1 MKLSFSGRKRTFA
14 AGSLAAV
21 ALALAFVPFNMGGC
35 SGADLNVTN
44 IINGTQQIGHSMAL
58 GEKDEPALGEAVA
71 LQATNRYSIYPDKN
85 LNRYVTLVGSTV
97 ATAAPRTT
105 PYYFAVLDTDEVNA
119 FSAPGG
125 YVFITRGA
133 VQRMRDESELA
144 GVLGHEIGHVCKHH
158 GLNAAKNAT
167 FKQGAVT
174 LASSESHAAQFNA
187 VADGA
192 GDAVLNT
199 GFSQPQEEEAD
210 AEGVKYVIGA
220 GYDPDGFLHFLQ
232 RMQQGQGHG
241 LKLFSTHPGLGDRI
255 NKVNDQITK
264 TGKGGQGATLAD
276 RFAQN
281 VTLPKV
287 AVR

>member
-1 MKLSFSGRKRTFA
+1 MNLSLSKRKRTFA
-14 AGSLAAV
+14 AGSVAAA

-35 SGADLNVTN
+35 SANNLNVNN
-44 IINGTQQIGHSMAL
+44 IATGLTQVGHSVAL

-71 LQATNRYSIYPDKN
+71 LQATNRYTIYQDQN
-85 LNRYVTLVGSTV
+85 LNRYVTLVGRTV
-97 ATAAPRTT
+97 ATAARRTS
-105 PYYFAVLDTDEVNA
+105 PYYFAILDTDEVNA

-133 VQRMRDESELA
+133 VQRMQDESELA

-158 GLNAAKNAT
+158 GLNAAKDAT
-167 FKQGAVT
+167 LKQGAVT
-174 LASSESHAAQFNA
+174 LASSESHAAQFNTLS
-187 VADGA
+187 DGL
-192 GDAVLNT
+192 GTVILNT

-210 AEGVKYVIGA
+210 AEGVKYVVGA
-220 GYDPDGFLHFLQ
+220 GYDPNGFVHFLQ

-255 NKVNDQITK
+255 KKVTDQIAK
-264 TGKGGQGATLAD
+264 TGKGGQGATLPD

-281 VTLPKV
+281 VTLAKV

>member
-1 MKLSFSGRKRTFA
+1 MKLSLSKRTFA
-14 AGSLAAV
+14 AGSLAAT

-44 IINGTQQIGHSMAL
+44 LVNGVQQVGHSMAL

-71 LQATNRYSIYPDKN
+71 LQATNRYAIYQDQS
-85 LNRYVTLVGSTV
+85 LNRYVTLVGRTV

-105 PYYFAVLDTDEVNA
+105 PYFFAVLDTDEVNA

-133 VQRMRDESELA
+133 IQRMKDESELA

-158 GLNAAKNAT
+158 GLDAAKSAT
-167 FKQGAVT
+167 FKQGVVT
-174 LASSESHAAQFNA
+174 AASSEGHAAQFNTLS
-187 VADGA
+187 DGL
-192 GDAVLNT
+192 GTVILNT

-210 AEGVKYVIGA
+210 VEGVKYVVGA
-220 GYDPDGFLHFLQ
+220 GYDPNGFVHFLQ
-232 RMQQGQGHG
+232 RMQQGQSHG

-255 NKVNDQITK
+255 KKVNDQIAK

-276 RFAQN
+276 RFAQS
-281 VTLPKV
+281 VSLPKV